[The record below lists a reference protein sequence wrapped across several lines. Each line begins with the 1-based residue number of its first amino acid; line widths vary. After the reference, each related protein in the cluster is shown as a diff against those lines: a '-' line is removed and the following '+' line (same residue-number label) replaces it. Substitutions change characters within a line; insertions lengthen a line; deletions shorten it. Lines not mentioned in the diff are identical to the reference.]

1 MVFLY
6 IKYNTAIK
14 YLIKLINLLI
24 LILAI
29 KWIYDKFAYIPEYYI
44 FKNFLYSN
52 LTLPGTKKGRNL
64 MLCSNSSMPITGKHL
79 DYILSDVKIFLA
91 YHNVSEILLATYA
104 YPKIKGGINTQET
117 DKIINDKIIPVFASI
132 GIKVKVLDTEA
143 SPEIQQNDIKNAQ
156 AIYML
161 GGNVF
166 WITRA
171 LHKNN
176 IIDVLREKVNS
187 GMPYIGASSG
197 TIVTCP
203 TMQTT
208 NDMPNC
214 CIPSCDTLG
223 LIPFQLNVHFNEF
236 QQGKGFGGETRTQ
249 RICQY
254 IQENR
259 TFKNTSI
266 PTFVLGLQEGT
277 CLHVSGDKAEL
288 VGLQNR
294 PAVLMRIINGKF
306 DKKYIKTG
314 NRIDNLLKLN
324 PNI

>member
-1 MVFLY
+1 MVFIP
-6 IKYNTAIK
+6 IKYNKSIK
-14 YLIKLINLLI
+14 YLVRLINIII

-29 KWIYDKFAYIPEYYI
+29 KWVYDKIAYIPEYYL
-44 FKNFLYSN
+44 FQNFLYSN
-52 LTLPGTKKGRNL
+52 LTLPGTKGGRNL
-64 MLCSNSSMPITGKHL
+64 MLCSNSTMPITGKHL
-79 DYILSDVKIFLA
+79 DYILSGVKNFLA
-91 YHNVSEILLATYA
+91 PHNVNEILLATYA

-117 DKIINDKIIPVFASI
+117 DKIVNDKIVPAFARI

-143 SPEIQQNDIKNAQ
+143 SPEVQQKEIKNAQ
-156 AIYML
+156 AIYMT
-161 GGNVF
+161 GGNTF

-176 IIDVLREKVNS
+176 IINVLREKVNS
-187 GMPYIGASSG
+187 GMPYIGVSSG
-197 TIVTCP
+197 TNVTCP

-208 NDMPNC
+208 NDMPIC

-236 QQGKGFGGETRTQ
+236 QQGQGFSGESRTQ

-259 TFKNTSI
+259 TFKNTDI

-294 PAVLMRIINGKF
+294 PAVLMQIIDGNF
-306 DKKYIKTG
+306 DKKYIKPGT
-314 NRIDNLLKLN
+314 RLDNLLSLN
-324 PNI
+324 ANI